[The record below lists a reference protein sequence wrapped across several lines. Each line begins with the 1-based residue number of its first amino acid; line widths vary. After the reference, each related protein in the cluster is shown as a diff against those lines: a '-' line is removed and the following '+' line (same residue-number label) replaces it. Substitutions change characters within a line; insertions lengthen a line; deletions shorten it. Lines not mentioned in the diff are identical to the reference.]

1 MSNPNRGELE
11 IVLGEKKYKAKVTLD
26 AVMRIEQS
34 CGMGIVKI
42 AQALSEGNLTTSQMV
57 AILTPVIRGGGND
70 INEKEV
76 GQSLWGAG
84 LVSGMK
90 SIGEVLAAVLS
101 SGQDDDEEADE
112 GNEEKAGELL

>member
-1 MSNPNRGELE
+1 MPNPKRGELE
-11 IVLGEKKYKAKVTLD
+11 IVLGEKKYKGKVTLD

-84 LVSGMK
+84 LVGGMK
-90 SIGEVLAAVLS
+90 SIGEILAAVLS
-101 SGQDDDEEADE
+101 SGEDEEADE
-112 GNEEKAGELL
+112 GNGEQAAALL